1 MPDTTTG
8 QVIVAAAQ
16 SVARDVAASLRGPS
30 RPDLVASRYDGVA
43 VGPRFL
49 YTFEGQTSVPVDG
62 TSALA
67 RDLSPFTL
75 SFVPPLSTYVTAT
88 STETGTPV
96 VSYSRASASVAAF
109 NTANRDNNLSAQGTL
124 AYSGSVKTLAAQV
137 VANGR
142 QLQLSSATQTVPT
155 FADGYT
161 ALDLVAQNTALQEA
175 PPLTLLINPAEF
187 SVAYTAIQSYAARG
201 RDGLIF
207 QRWGEQQ
214 PQVTFSGSTGAFIA
228 GASRLTDGQTN
239 AVSGVQFAAKRNS
252 AAWQNFMALYH
263 FYRNNGYAYDT
274 FGGSE
279 AHLAVGAVRIDYDQ
293 VTYEG
298 HIDSFNYTYDETT
311 PHRVAWDITFTCS
324 RITDNAT
331 SSVVV
336 LPQTAPTQSPSQVRR
351 AGSAP
356 GSFDVLTLTAGSVR
370 PNFDNLFAQT
380 PFDFTSP
387 SEDLP

>member
-109 NTANRDNNLSAQGTL
+109 NTANRDSNLSAQGTL

-279 AHLAVGAVRIDYDQ
+279 AHLLCRGAPADGPYTV
-293 VTYEG
+293 
-298 HIDSFNYTYDETT
+298 SF
-311 PHRVAWDITFTCS
+311 AG
-324 RITDNAT
+324 
-331 SSVVV
+331 
-336 LPQTAPTQSPSQVRR
+336 APSGLCPRLVRR
-351 AGSAP
+351 SYGHGGQRPAQLRQP
-356 GSFDVLTLTAGSVR
+356 VR
-370 PNFDNLFAQT
+370 ADPLRLHF
-380 PFDFTSP
+380 
-387 SEDLP
+387 SE

>member
-109 NTANRDNNLSAQGTL
+109 NTANRDSNLSAQGTL

-207 QRWGEQQ
+207 QRWG
-214 PQVTFSGSTGAFIA
+214 
-228 GASRLTDGQTN
+228 
-239 AVSGVQFAAKRNS
+239 
-252 AAWQNFMALYH
+252 
-263 FYRNNGYAYDT
+263 
-274 FGGSE
+274 
-279 AHLAVGAVRIDYDQ
+279 
-293 VTYEG
+293 
-298 HIDSFNYTYDETT
+298 
-311 PHRVAWDITFTCS
+311 
-324 RITDNAT
+324 
-331 SSVVV
+331 
-336 LPQTAPTQSPSQVRR
+336 
-351 AGSAP
+351 
-356 GSFDVLTLTAGSVR
+356 
-370 PNFDNLFAQT
+370 
-380 PFDFTSP
+380 
-387 SEDLP
+387 